1 MKYTCALYS
10 CKRFSPKFFCTKQ
23 IYFFHVRVEGE
34 VENLKVKLLRYTSD
48 AELLCGAAA
57 LTSTQSGNPSEIL
70 EKIDSKTAKRII
82 KRVTGYGHSSVIEHA
97 SFTFSIEGVS
107 RVMTHQL
114 VRHRIASYTQQSQ
127 RYVTYDTVESYMTPS
142 SIAKTAEAKKIF
154 DETLGELSETYKK
167 LLRLGIP
174 KEDARFILP
183 NAAKTNIIVTMNA
196 RELRHFFNLRC
207 CTRAQWETRE
217 VAVEMLKQVKKVAPA
232 LFENAGPSCV
242 KLGYCPEGRMKP
254 PECDVEEIRKL
265 FRSL

>member
-1 MKYTCALYS
+1 M
-10 CKRFSPKFFCTKQ
+10 
-23 IYFFHVRVEGE
+23 
-34 VENLKVKLLRYTSD
+34 KVKLLRYTAD

-57 LTSTQSGNPSEIL
+57 LTSAKSGSPSEIF
-70 EKIDSKTAKRII
+70 EKMDSETAKRII
-82 KRVTGYGHSSVIEHA
+82 KRVTGYGHVSVIEHA

-107 RVMTHQL
+107 RALTHQL

-127 RYVTYDTVESYMTPS
+127 RYVTYDTLEKYVTPPSIIDNVET
-142 SIAKTAEAKKIF
+142 KKVFENALEKI
-154 DETLGELSETYKK
+154 SETYQN
-167 LLRLGIP
+167 LLKLGIP

-207 CTRAQWETRE
+207 CARSQWEIRE
-217 VAVEMLKQVKKVAPA
+217 VAIEMLRQAKKTVPA

-242 KLGYCPEGRMKP
+242 ELGYCPEGKMKP
-254 PECDVEEIRKL
+254 PECNIEEIKKR